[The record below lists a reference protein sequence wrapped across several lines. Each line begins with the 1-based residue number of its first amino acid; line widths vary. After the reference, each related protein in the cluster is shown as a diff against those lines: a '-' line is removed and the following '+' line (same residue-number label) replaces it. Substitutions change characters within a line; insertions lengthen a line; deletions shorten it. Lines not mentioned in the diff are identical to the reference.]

1 MIGVGIA
8 QMQICVKNPANYT
21 VMTRA
26 FYSKSDPN
34 KQTERYSLKKH
45 LLGEVLWDPVS
56 TASGTLPCLVG
67 GEGLMLQDCWAD
79 FHPHLQH
86 RSVSKCK
93 YMHVGRTGFP
103 HLIPT
108 FPSEEGPD

>member
-1 MIGVGIA
+1 MIRVGIA

-56 TASGTLPCLVG
+56 AASGTLPCLVVVG
-67 GEGLMLQDCWAD
+67 GGGANAPGLL
-79 FHPHLQH
+79 
-86 RSVSKCK
+86 
-93 YMHVGRTGFP
+93 G
-103 HLIPT
+103 
-108 FPSEEGPD
+108 